1 MSLFEDYKLKP
12 IVLESINSIGF
23 KKPTIIQNLVI
34 PVALE
39 NKNLI
44 GKGKTGSGK
53 THSFLIPISN
63 KIQTSK
69 QTLQCV
75 ILVPTRELAIQI
87 NKCCKDFFALQK
99 DIKITCLTGGVDAN
113 RDLSKLSTTPHILI
127 GTPERIKKLVIDN
140 GSLNL
145 STVETFVIDEADMT
159 LEMGFLNE
167 VDRIASL
174 IKKDAQIMVFSA
186 TIPAGIKA
194 FMRKYLK
201 KPVLLEDEKSNVHAN
216 IEHVLYPCRGKDKK
230 EVLHT
235 ILQNINP
242 YVCLIFANTK
252 KEVEEVYKYL
262 VNLDYPVEMIH
273 GDLKSR
279 ERKRNIKRSLEGEF
293 KYIVASD
300 IASRGIDIAGVSHV
314 ISIGLPKNNLE
325 FYMHRAGRCG
335 RNNLDGTCITIF
347 NNSDKEAINRLIGQK
362 VEFKTKEIKNGEWKE
377 IKDFNSRINR
387 TKKVTELDLQIQK
400 VVATNKNKKVKPN
413 YKKKIRDQVDK
424 LKRKHK
430 REIIQKDIKKRQIAR
445 AIENSKK
452 AGE

>member
-362 VEFKTKEIKNGEWKE
+362 VEFKTKEIKSGEWKE
-377 IKDFNSRINR
+377 IKDFNARINR